1 MFCMGNPNKVMPD
14 EIFPLYVDKF
24 AEAEADTGTMIP
36 QAEVDE
42 MQGLIN
48 AENAR
53 LEALR
58 EAQSNP
64 DAER

>member
-1 MFCMGNPNKVMPD
+1 MFCMGNPNKVKPD
-14 EIFPLYVDKF
+14 EIFPLYCDMF
-24 AEAEADTGTMIP
+24 DEY
-36 QAEVDE
+36 QAPEISKTEVDD

-53 LEALR
+53 LAALR

>member
-1 MFCMGNPNKVMPD
+1 MFCMGNPKKVKPD
-14 EIFPLYVDKF
+14 EIFPLYCDMFDEYQAPEVSQEVVD
-24 AEAEADTGTMIP
+24 D
-36 QAEVDE
+36 

-53 LEALR
+53 LKALR

-64 DAER
+64 DAEK